1 MSVNIK
7 QKSNHVNSGGP
18 GGSGREVP
26 GTRNTENTKAHEKPL
41 PMPLECY
48 FRFAVCKR
56 FQELKTQNAQKSLK
70 AAFREGVPG
79 TSLRPRPSGPV
90 AAPALFW
97 EIPARGAPLC
107 RWCKT
112 ASLRSFLP
120 GKELTTRVNSVP
132 GTNLRP
138 QGGMANRFQHPWLFA
153 LSGVGKVLGTA
164 ILD

>member
-7 QKSNHVNSGGP
+7 QKSNHVNSGG
-18 GGSGREVP
+18 GAGRFSREVP
-26 GTRNTENTKAHEKPL
+26 GTRNTENTKGHEKPL

-79 TSLRPRPSGPV
+79 TPLGLGPRVPSPLPLSFEKYPQEELRSAG
-90 AAPALFW
+90 
-97 EIPARGAPLC
+97 G
-107 RWCKT
+107 
-112 ASLRSFLP
+112 ASLRSFVP
-120 GKELTTRVNSVP
+120 ATELTTRVNSVA

-138 QGGMANRFQHPWLFA
+138 QGGTANRFQHPWLFP